1 MTHEIW
7 QIPDSWTLSRIDR
20 VATVNAR
27 IGWKAL
33 TAREY
38 QPEGYAFLATPNI
51 KTEDIDFDKVN
62 YISEFRYEESPALK
76 LAVGDVLLAKDG
88 NTLGI
93 CNVVRHL
100 PRAATVNGSIA
111 VIRPFGVDGRF
122 LRHVINSSLVQ
133 GYIGSMKDG
142 MGVPHLFQWDIK
154 RIPVP
159 LPSVEEQ
166 RRIADFLDIEVRR
179 IVRIIATRRRQLELF
194 EERASSL
201 LSERLI
207 SGIVSDATGEFPWPW
222 LPLPREEVPLVR
234 LGYVCQV
241 QGGVTVDASRKPS
254 EGDVTRPYL
263 RVANVKADRLDLES
277 VTSITVPKSV
287 ADRSTLLPG
296 DVLMT
301 EGGDIDKLGRG
312 TVWRGEIPGALHQN
326 HVFALRPDPSRLD
339 AEYLALLTRSV
350 HGRCYFEATGVKS
363 TNLASTSSSKV
374 KSFPIPLPALGEQR
388 SAVIDVNRDLEG
400 ASRLRAALES
410 QITLLEERKR
420 ALITAAVTGQIDVTT
435 ARGADVS

>member
-1 MTHEIW
+1 MSSVRIKYLADVNRYVL
-7 QIPDSWTLSRIDR
+7 PDSTDPDQWFRYVDISAVGAGGKLVVPEESVRFADAPSRARR
-20 VATVNAR
+20 VARPGDTVVSTVRTYLRAVAR
-27 IGWKAL
+27 V
-33 TAREY
+33 
-38 QPEGYAFLATPNI
+38 PEVEGPLVFSTG
-51 KTEDIDFDKVN
+51 F
-62 YISEFRYEESPALK
+62 
-76 LAVGDVLLAKDG
+76 AVLGPKDMME
-88 NTLGI
+88 
-93 CNVVRHL
+93 
-100 PRAATVNGSIA
+100 P
-111 VIRPFGVDGRF
+111 RF
-122 LRHVINSSLVQ
+122 LSYVCLSDYFIDEVAARSVGVSYPAVNPSD
-133 GYIGSMKDG
+133 IGNIRIY
-142 MGVPHLFQWDIK
+142 VPVVD
-154 RIPVP
+154 
-159 LPSVEEQ
+159 EQ
-166 RRIADFLDIEVRR
+166 RRIANFLDFEVGHIDLLVAARC
-179 IVRIIATRRRQLELF
+179 RQLELF
-194 EERASSL
+194 DERVSSL

-207 SGIVSDATGEFPWPW
+207 PGIVSGATGDFPWPW
-222 LPLPREEVPLVR
+222 LPSLHEEAPLVR

-254 EGDVTRPYL
+254 EGDVTKPYL

-312 TVWRGEIPGALHQN
+312 TVWRGEISDALHQN
-326 HVFALRPDPSRLD
+326 HVFALRPDPTRLD

-350 HGRCYFEATGVKS
+350 HGRCYFEATGVRS

-374 KSFPIPLPALGEQR
+374 RSFPIPLPSLKEQR

-410 QITLLEERKR
+410 QVALLEERKR